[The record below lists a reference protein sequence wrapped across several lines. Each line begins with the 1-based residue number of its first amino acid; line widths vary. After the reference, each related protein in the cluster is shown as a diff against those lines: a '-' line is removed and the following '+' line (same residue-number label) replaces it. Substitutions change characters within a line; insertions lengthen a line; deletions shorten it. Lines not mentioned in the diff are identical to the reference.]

1 MAETSPKRILTT
13 DQLPDDPFQMPP
25 PYWRG
30 SGAIFHIEAALADLV
45 ALLRDL
51 VPLHADIESRLGDH
65 YEQYPDYDEG
75 NEQALEEFAEICSDL
90 WDHEHQIRL
99 KAELASLMSAIEA
112 EDELNRFCVYNLHRD
127 ISESIEKLSP
137 PEKLLIASASVDKP
151 GLKGDSVFE
160 AIRKLSA
167 WRNAFV
173 HGHCVDRPTKSLR
186 HNHLIHPENLPGVLE
201 ALATMRELV
210 GAYLRVSDYLC
221 GISLNPYT
229 GTGCSNIE
237 DIRGLLKEISDYH
250 FDGSSYVYDVILG
263 EPSLRTVAGQIESLA
278 RSPDEG
284 QRAKLEDLLAT
295 LDPNDAKVLRLE
307 FGLDGGRTHSHEEI
321 MALMGLTKQDVARI
335 RSVALTRLASTGLDE
350 PAV

>member
-1 MAETSPKRILTT
+1 MAEISPERIATT
-13 DQLPDDPFQMPP
+13 DQLPDDPLQMPP

-30 SGAIFHIEAALADLV
+30 SGAVFHIEAALADLV
-45 ALLRDL
+45 ALLHDL
-51 VPLHADIESRLGDH
+51 VSLHADTESRLGDY
-65 YEQYPDYDEG
+65 YEKYPDYDEG
-75 NEQALEEFAEICSDL
+75 NEQAHEEFADICSDL

-112 EDELNRFCVYNLHRD
+112 EDELNRFCVYNLHRN

-137 PEKLLIASASVDKP
+137 AEKLLITSASVGKP

-160 AIRKLSA
+160 AIRKLST

-210 GAYLRVSDYLC
+210 GAYLRVSDYLR

-229 GTGCSNIE
+229 GGRSSNVE

-250 FDGSSYVYDVILG
+250 FDGSSYVYNVILG
-263 EPSLRTVAGQIESLA
+263 EPLLRMVADQIKSLA
-278 RSPDEG
+278 QSSDEA

-295 LDPNDAKVLRLE
+295 LDPFDAEILRLE
-307 FGLDGGRTHSHEEI
+307 FGLDGGRTHSPEEI
-321 MALMGLTKQDVARI
+321 VALMGLTKQDVAHI
-335 RSVALTRLASTGLDE
+335 RSVALTRLASVGLDE